1 MRNTLSVLFRGV
13 LLTALVGACRLD
25 QPASPDPAGSAELA
39 QIVLVPAAATLAPG
53 TSQQFTAYGRTVS
66 GDSVATAVTFAATG
80 GSVSS
85 AGLYAAGQAAGTFL
99 VIATS
104 AMSNVADTS
113 IVTVQTTPLAQLIL
127 VPAVVAVAAGGSVP
141 FQVYG
146 RTTGGDSVALDAA
159 YVATG
164 GAITAAGLYTAGSAP
179 GTFQVI
185 ATQAGGTLADT
196 AAVTITVSA
205 PVCASNATMLCP
217 GDDIQAKA
225 TAAGAGATL
234 TLQPGV
240 YRMQTVT
247 PLANQTFVGQAG
259 AIMSGATL
267 LAGWVQNGPTWY
279 VTGQTQKFAD
289 NVGTCRGAYPC
300 QYQEDVYRDNVLL
313 QRVLSLSSV
322 TPGTF
327 FFDYVAQ
334 RIYVGD
340 DPTGH
345 TLEGAGTEYAFQ
357 GSPQGVG
364 TGVTISGLVIEKYA
378 NPAQYGAV
386 GHSNMG
392 ANWTVRDCE
401 IRYNHG
407 GGIRGGS
414 GVVVAHNRIH
424 DNGQIGLIGYFAR
437 VDSNEIAGN
446 NTAHF
451 AEDWEAGGA
460 KFVGTQNLIVRG
472 NFVHGNHGRGLWTD
486 SNNNG
491 VTYDGNTVQDN
502 EWDGIMHEISYSATI
517 TNNVVTGNGAFNP
530 NGVEGAGIMI
540 MSSGGSG
547 VDVSHNTVAGNKN
560 GIVLVQ
566 SDRGSGALGPY
577 VVQNVHVHDN
587 TVTLGPGAQNGADRY
602 GGDTGLWTTNNNHFD
617 ANVYSLQTA
626 DAAPF
631 LWLNNVRLDQAG
643 WVAAGNDV
651 AGTFNR

>member
-1 MRNTLSVLFRGV
+1 MFRGV
-13 LLTALVGACRLD
+13 SIAALVVACRLD
-25 QPASPDPAGSAELA
+25 QPGSPAPAALA
-39 QIVLVPAAATLAPG
+39 QIVLVPGTATLAPG
-53 TSQQFTAYGRTVS
+53 TSQQFTAYGRS
-66 GDSVATAVTFAATG
+66 IGGDSVAITVSFAATG
-80 GSVSS
+80 GDVSGG
-85 AGLYAAGQAAGTFL
+85 GLFVAGQTAGTFL

-104 AMSNVADTS
+104 TSTQLADTA
-113 IVTVQTTPLAQLIL
+113 IVTVQALPLAQLIL
-127 VPAVVAVAAGGSVP
+127 VPAVVAVAAGSSMQ
-141 FQVYG
+141 FQTYG
-146 RTTGGDSVALDAA
+146 RTMGGDSVALGAA
-159 YVATG
+159 YAATG
-164 GAITAAGLYTAGSAP
+164 GTITAAGLYAAGPAP
-179 GTFQVI
+179 GIFQVI
-185 ATQAGGTLADT
+185 ATETDGPLADT
-196 AAVTITVSA
+196 SVVTVTATTPICVS
-205 PVCASNATMLCP
+205 SATMLCP

-225 TAAGAGATL
+225 MAAGAGATL

-240 YRMQTVT
+240 YRLQTVT
-247 PLANQTFVGQAG
+247 PLANQQFIGQAG
-259 AIMSGATL
+259 AVMSGARL
-267 LAGWVQNGPTWY
+267 LTGWIPSGSTWY
-279 VTGQTQKFAD
+279 VTGQTQHFAD
-289 NVGTCRGAYPC
+289 NVGVCRGTAPC
-300 QYQEDVYRDNVLL
+300 QYQEDVYRDDVLL
-313 QRVLSLSSV
+313 QRVLSLAAV

-327 FFDYVAQ
+327 YFDYTAQ

-345 TLEGAGTEYAFQ
+345 TLEAAATEYAFE

-364 TGVTISGLVIEKYA
+364 TGVTIRGLVIEKYA

-386 GHSNMG
+386 AHSNMG

-407 GGIRGGS
+407 GGVRGGA

-424 DNGQIGLIGYFAR
+424 DNGQIGLIGYFAH

-460 KFVGTQNLIVRG
+460 KFVGTQNLVVRG
-472 NFVHGNHGRGLWTD
+472 NLVHNNHGRGLWTD
-486 SNNNG
+486 SNNDG

-517 TNNVVTGNGAFNP
+517 TNNVVGGNGAFNP
-530 NGVEGAGIMI
+530 NGAEGAGIMI

-547 VDVSHNTVAGNKN
+547 IDVGHNIVTGNKN
-560 GIVLVQ
+560 GIMLIQ
-566 SDRGSGALGPY
+566 SNRGSGALGPY

-587 TVTLGPGAQNGADRY
+587 TVTLGPGAQNGADWY

-617 ANVYSLQTA
+617 ANVYNLQTA

-631 LWLNNVRLDQAG
+631 LWVNNARLSEAG

-651 AGTFNR
+651 SGTFQR